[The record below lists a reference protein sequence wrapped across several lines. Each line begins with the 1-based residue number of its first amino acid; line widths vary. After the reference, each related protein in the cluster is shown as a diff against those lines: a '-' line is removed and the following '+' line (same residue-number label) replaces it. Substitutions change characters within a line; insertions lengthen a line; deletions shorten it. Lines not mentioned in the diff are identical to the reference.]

1 MSRNKFN
8 RSMDG
13 SRSEAVRIYN
23 QRRTLKRQ
31 ESVINQQEKSI
42 KNYEKLVD
50 ELRAHLRLER
60 KTAVVLCEPYT
71 ISVIDTT
78 FNILDKFNE
87 V

>member
-31 ESVINQQEKSI
+31 ESVIKQQENTI
-42 KNYEKLVD
+42 ENYK
-50 ELRAHLRLER
+50 ELIRQLREHLRLER
-60 KTAVVLCEPYT
+60 KMSLTFNEPFAV
-71 ISVIDTT
+71 SVIDTT
-78 FNILDKFNE
+78 FNILDKFDE

>member
-23 QRRTLKRQ
+23 QRKTLKRQ
-31 ESVINQQEKSI
+31 ESVIKQQEKTI
-42 KNYEKLVD
+42 ENYKELVKQ
-50 ELRAHLRLER
+50 LREHLRLER
-60 KTAVVLCEPYT
+60 QMSLILNEPFAVGVVDL
-71 ISVIDTT
+71 T
-78 FNILDKFNE
+78 FNILDKFDE

>member
-31 ESVINQQEKSI
+31 ESVIKQQEKSI

-50 ELRAHLRLER
+50 ELRAHLRLES